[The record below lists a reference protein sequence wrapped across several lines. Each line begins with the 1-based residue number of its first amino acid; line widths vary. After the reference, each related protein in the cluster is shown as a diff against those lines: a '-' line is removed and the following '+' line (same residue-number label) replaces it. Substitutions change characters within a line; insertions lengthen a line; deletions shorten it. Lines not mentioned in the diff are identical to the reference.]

1 MAMLKVRGW
10 SSRKTGFGVVR
21 LCAIVLFASLISP
34 AFGGHSLTD
43 LDGETGS
50 IADYFEPDRW
60 LVVVIWS
67 HSCPVCRQEIP
78 GYIELSER
86 QTSGDIAV
94 LGVSIDGQEQIG
106 DARGFVA
113 EYDVP
118 FPNLIGEPAVVADY
132 YRMVTGYP
140 FQGTPS
146 LMLFAPGGIFR
157 AAQAGVVPANA
168 IEAFVSARSE

>member
-1 MAMLKVRGW
+1 M
-10 SSRKTGFGVVR
+10 
-21 LCAIVLFASLISP
+21 
-34 AFGGHSLTD
+34 
-43 LDGETGS
+43 
-50 IADYFEPDRW
+50 
-60 LVVVIWS
+60 
-67 HSCPVCRQEIP
+67 
-78 GYIELSER
+78 
-86 QTSGDIAV
+86 
-94 LGVSIDGQEQIG
+94 DGQEQIG
-106 DARGFVA
+106 DAWGFVA

-132 YRMVTGYP
+132 FRMVTGYP